1 MNGSFCKKVVSKAK
15 VALNFSH
22 FESPSMK
29 KINFRLS
36 RKNKTVDFAKKR
48 ITHCTFLCLPSLLLL
63 KTTILIVS
71 VEENSNSHWATSRYY
86 NRKYVIYYCNQ
97 KLDVRKNDSS
107 PEFFPSWLYSPPTKL
122 IVILCAVPF
131 QDRST
136 ETNAIYIHNKAFLCF
151 LLFCPTFL
159 FFFSLKIRDK
169 TGEK

>member
-15 VALNFSH
+15 VTLNFSH

-36 RKNKTVDFAKKR
+36 RKNKTVDFAKKES
-48 ITHCTFLCLPSLLLL
+48 HCTFLCLPSLLLL

-71 VEENSNSHWATSRYY
+71 VENSNSHWATSRYY

-97 KLDVRKNDSS
+97 KLDVRKNDS
-107 PEFFPSWLYSPPTKL
+107 PEFPQLHPPKL

-136 ETNAIYIHNKAFLCF
+136 ETNAIYIHNIAFLCF

-169 TGEK
+169 TGEKKNHKP

>member
-36 RKNKTVDFAKKR
+36 RKNKTVDFAKNHTVLFCACHHYCCWKLL
-48 ITHCTFLCLPSLLLL
+48 FLLFRSK
-63 KTTILIVS
+63 KTRILI
-71 VEENSNSHWATSRYY
+71 ELKSRYY

-136 ETNAIYIHNKAFLCF
+136 EKTRYIYTTKLSCAFYF
-151 LLFCPTFL
+151 FVLLF
-159 FFFSLKIRDK
+159 FSSSP
-169 TGEK
+169 

>member
-1 MNGSFCKKVVSKAK
+1 MPPFI
-15 VALNFSH
+15 FSH
-22 FESPSMK
+22 FWPIRHLWK
-29 KINFRLS
+29 KKSSFGFHE
-36 RKNKTVDFAKKR
+36 KTVDFAKKES
-48 ITHCTFLCLPSLLLL
+48 HCTFLCLPSLLLL

-71 VEENSNSHWATSRYY
+71 VENSNSHWATSRYY

-136 ETNAIYIHNKAFLCF
+136 EKTRYIYTTKLSCAFYF
-151 LLFCPTFL
+151 FVLLF
-159 FFFSLKIRDK
+159 FSSSP
-169 TGEK
+169 

>member
-15 VALNFSH
+15 VTLNFSH

-36 RKNKTVDFAKKR
+36 RKNKTVDFAKKES
-48 ITHCTFLCLPSLLLL
+48 HCTFLCLPSLLLL

-71 VEENSNSHWATSRYY
+71 VENSNSHWATSRYY

-97 KLDVRKNDSS
+97 KLDVRKNDS
-107 PEFFPSWLYSPPTKL
+107 PEFPQLHPPKL

-136 ETNAIYIHNKAFLCF
+136 ERIIYTQQSF
-151 LLFCPTFL
+151 LLLSTFL
-159 FFFSLKIRDK
+159 SFLPKNKRQNWWK
-169 TGEK
+169 KNHKP